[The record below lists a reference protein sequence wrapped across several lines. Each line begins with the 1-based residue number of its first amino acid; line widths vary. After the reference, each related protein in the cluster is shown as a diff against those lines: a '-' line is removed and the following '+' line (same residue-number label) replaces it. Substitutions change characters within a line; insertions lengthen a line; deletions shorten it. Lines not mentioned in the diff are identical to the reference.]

1 MIHLDCLGQFP
12 LNIYVVSKLG
22 LAFKKRRRRRRRRT
36 VISIQ
41 LTASPSDFKSRAV
54 SVQFNYFPSSL
65 HGKAAA
71 TKAKSHVVLYKAR
84 IRYNLRMFS

>member
-12 LNIYVVSKLG
+12 FNIYAVSKLG
-22 LAFKKRRRRRRRRT
+22 LAFKKRRRRKRT
-36 VISIQ
+36 VISIH

-65 HGKAAA
+65 HGTAAA
-71 TKAKSHVVLYKAR
+71 AKAR
-84 IRYNLRMFS
+84 EPCGTL

>member
-12 LNIYVVSKLG
+12 FNIYVASKVG
-22 LAFKKRRRRRRRRT
+22 LAFKKRRRT

-54 SVQFNYFPSSL
+54 SVQCNYFPSSL
-65 HGKAAA
+65 HGKAVA
-71 TKAKSHVVLYKAR
+71 TKARERCGVL
-84 IRYNLRMFS
+84 

>member
-1 MIHLDCLGQFP
+1 MIHLDRLGQFA

-22 LAFKKRRRRRRRRT
+22 LAFKKRRRRRRRT

-84 IRYNLRMFS
+84 IQYNLRMFS